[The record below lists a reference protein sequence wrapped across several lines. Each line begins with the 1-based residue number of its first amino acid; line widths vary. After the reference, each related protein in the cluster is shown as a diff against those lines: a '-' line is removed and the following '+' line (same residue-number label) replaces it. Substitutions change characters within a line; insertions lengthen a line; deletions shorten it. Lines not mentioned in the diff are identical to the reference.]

1 MKNNELLKIRKKL
14 DKLDNRFLDIIKKRT
29 SLVNQVLK
37 TKKFKNQVIDKKR
50 IKKILINIKK
60 KSKLKN
66 IDNRITLPIW
76 KTMINAYI
84 KYEFRNF
91 KK

>member
-1 MKNNELLKIRKKL
+1 MKNYKLLLIRKKL
-14 DKLDNRFLDIIKKRT
+14 DKLDNKFLDIIKKRT
-29 SLVNQVLK
+29 LLVNQVLK
-37 TKKFKNQVIDKKR
+37 TKKFKNQIIDKKR
-50 IKKILINIKK
+50 IKKILTNVKK
-60 KSKLKN
+60 KSKIRR